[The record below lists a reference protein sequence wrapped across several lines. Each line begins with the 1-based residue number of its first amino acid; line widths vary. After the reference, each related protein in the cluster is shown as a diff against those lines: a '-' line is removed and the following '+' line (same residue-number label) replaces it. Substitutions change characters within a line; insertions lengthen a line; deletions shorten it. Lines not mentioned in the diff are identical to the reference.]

1 MVWTDIVELVHERK
15 KSLKC
20 DICDYGFYQ
29 RVTWYSMLQQFMKD
43 KNYLNAT
50 FVTTNV
56 HEKTHIASVHEKRR
70 NLIATFVTTDVLEI
84 VT

>member
-1 MVWTDIVELVHERK
+1 
-15 KSLKC
+15 
-20 DICDYGFYQ
+20 
-29 RVTWYSMLQQFMKD
+29 MLQQFMKD